1 MAQLSDS
8 QLVVLSAA
16 CQRRDRCVFPVNP
29 RLKGNAAGNVLKSL
43 LNKGL
48 IKEVRAKR
56 DDTVWRHDKDQG
68 KMTLRA
74 TRAAFE
80 ALGINPKEIAAT
92 EDETEETAEIAEPAG
107 DARKKTAKSK
117 GRPAAPKETTRP
129 DSKQAQLIEMLKC
142 PDGATID
149 EIVKKF
155 KWQAHTVRGA
165 FAGAL
170 KKKLGLNVQSEK
182 VEGRGRVYRIAS

>member
-1 MAQLSDS
+1 
-8 QLVVLSAA
+8 
-16 CQRRDRCVFPVNP
+16 
-29 RLKGNAAGNVLKSL
+29 VLKSL
-43 LNKGL
+43 LNKGF

-56 DDTVWRHDKDQG
+56 DDTVWRHDKNHG

-74 TRAAFE
+74 TRAAFD
-80 ALGINPKEIAAT
+80 ALGIDPKEMAAT
-92 EDETEETAEIAEPAG
+92 EDETEEATATAEAGGEAG
-107 DARKKTAKSK
+107 DTGKASNKSK
-117 GRPAAPKETTRP
+117 SRRRAAPKQTRA
-129 DSKQAQLIEMLKC
+129 DSKQAQLIEMLKS

-165 FAGAL
+165 IAGAL

-182 VEGRGRVYRIAS
+182 VEDRGRVYRIA